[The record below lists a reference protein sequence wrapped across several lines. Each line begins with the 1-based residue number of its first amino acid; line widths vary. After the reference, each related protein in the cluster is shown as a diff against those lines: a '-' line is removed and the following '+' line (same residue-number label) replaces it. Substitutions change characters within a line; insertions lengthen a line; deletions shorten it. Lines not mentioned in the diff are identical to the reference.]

1 MAHSMEITDISVE
14 QFSKFVGNRFKNVFA
29 TAKDTGIEGF
39 KMKIVKEEDKVIA
52 KWDSVEGVED
62 DELLENVTRCVT
74 ASVDKFKNSSRKYF
88 YNYLVSYD
96 HSVIGAILKDK
107 GAHMKEFREM
117 LKEKYNLDRFP
128 KVTIVKYNPNMDIM
142 YRAITLDDLC
152 VDISVGKNGQVKI
165 NRYGDCILFKCVFTG
180 PPGIRITEL
189 EKDIIRLISK
199 TTDEINIVSDE
210 ENSNNE

>member
-1 MAHSMEITDISVE
+1 MEITDISVE